1 MNMTA
6 LEKFDIVSQFLKN
19 QSMGVLE
26 VPWCTG
32 MITFVLPKSMAVLF
46 IKVFASFPCFQVFP
60 YLQYTLKNSMSFA
73 NKLSKKHAKTR
84 LNLIKYL
91 TNTGLLVMHIYARP

>member
-73 NKLSKKHAKTR
+73 NKLSQNMQKQ
-84 LNLIKYL
+84 
-91 TNTGLLVMHIYARP
+91 G